1 MPNYK
6 GGKAYKKKKGGDQAN
21 TILQIDR
28 QPDQQL
34 ARVIRVLGNRNML
47 CYCNDNL
54 IRVCHVRGKLRNRVY
69 IELGDVILISL
80 RDYEATVED
89 ASSDSAMGATSDSQH
104 ATITGAVP
112 LMPGE
117 AKVIKEEKKEAA
129 MRGDILAKYPLDY
142 LSKLKKEDGVNPRL
156 FLQLE
161 VMGDKNLATIGG
173 KRVEDDGGYEFERE
187 DDEAESSKSSGGG
200 DDDVD
205 VDAI

>member
-6 GGKAYKKKKGGDQAN
+6 GGKAYKKKKGGETN
-21 TILQIDR
+21 TIIQIDR

-89 ASSDSAMGATSDSQH
+89 ADTSDDSSPS
-104 ATITGAVP
+104 ATGGPIP

-117 AKVIKEEKKEAA
+117 AKVVKEEKKETA
-129 MRGDILAKYPLDY
+129 MRGDILAKYPLEY

-173 KRVEDDGGYEFERE
+173 KKVEEDGGYEFERE
-187 DDEAESSKSSGGG
+187 DDEAESSESSGGGNGG

>member
-21 TILQIDR
+21 TIIQIDR

-89 ASSDSAMGATSDSQH
+89 AISDSAMGASSSQPTP
-104 ATITGAVP
+104 AIP

-117 AKVIKEEKKEAA
+117 AKVVKEEKKEAA
-129 MRGDILAKYPLDY
+129 MRGDILAKYPLEY

-161 VMGDKNLATIGG
+161 TMGDKNLATIGG
-173 KRVEDDGGYEFERE
+173 KKVEEDGGYEFERE
-187 DDEAESSKSSGGG
+187 GDETESSESSGGGG

-205 VDAI
+205 IDAI

>member
-6 GGKAYKKKKGGDQAN
+6 GGKAYKKKKGGETNA
-21 TILQIDR
+21 IIQIDR

-89 ASSDSAMGATSDSQH
+89 ADGLSSDGDSSQPTP
-104 ATITGAVP
+104 AIP
-112 LMPGE
+112 LLPGE
-117 AKVIKEEKKEAA
+117 AKVVKEEKKEAA
-129 MRGDILAKYPLDY
+129 MRGDILAKYPLEY

-173 KRVEDDGGYEFERE
+173 KKVEDDGGYEFERE
-187 DDEAESSKSSGGG
+187 DDEAESSKSPGGGG

>member
-21 TILQIDR
+21 TIIQIDR

-47 CYCNDNL
+47 CYCNDNM
-54 IRVCHVRGKLRNRVY
+54 IRICHVRGKLRNRVY

-89 ASSDSAMGATSDSQH
+89 AGGASSQAT
-104 ATITGAVP
+104 APPTGIP

-117 AKVIKEEKKEAA
+117 AKVVKEEKKEAA
-129 MRGDILAKYPLDY
+129 MRGDILAKYPPEY

-161 VMGDKNLATIGG
+161 TMGDKNLATIGG
-173 KRVEDDGGYEFERE
+173 KKVEEDGGYEFERE
-187 DDEAESSKSSGGG
+187 GDETESSESSGGG
-200 DDDVD
+200 EDDDVD